1 MNLNKTLKFLLVI
14 VTIALFT
21 LNFNVSALGPK
32 IDIQYVNYCDLDGDG
47 KADDVY
53 AEVFLTMLPGVNYLE
68 FEASVKFNGEILY
81 AIYRD
86 NHVRTETE
94 IVYKFYFFNIA
105 YQSGIY
111 ILKVWFNI
119 ENNDQIRHVSDA
131 QPFDPPEGDPNYPPG
146 GVLLPGP

>member
-47 KADDVY
+47 KEDDVY

-68 FEASVKFNGEILY
+68 FEASVKFNGEILI

-86 NHVRTETE
+86 NHVRTEAE

-111 ILKVWFNI
+111 ILKIWFNI

-131 QPFDPPEGDPNYPPG
+131 QPFDPPEGDPDYPPS
-146 GVLLPGP
+146 VVVSPGP